1 MATYEFASADSGNN
15 NHIQPSK
22 RKHHN
27 HRRHHSSNSDS
38 NNEGDDPTDGNGS
51 LTYSAA
57 SSINSAGEST
67 DSSFADIMK
76 VLDGQDTHELAAYLK
91 HQAAKQHHN
100 NNMNS
105 HSGHGGGGTSNRGGD
120 ERSVAESLAYSTD
133 AESHMQRSMGTA
145 TDASGLH
152 GTDLLSTIT
161 GYVNIVFLLFAMIYS
176 RETKACG
183 LFLHLSAVLETISH
197 FF

>member
-1 MATYEFASADSGNN
+1 MATKNAKYTFDSSTTYELADKKNTATTR
-15 NHIQPSK
+15 

-27 HRRHHSSNSDS
+27 HRRHNSDNSSSNND
-38 NNEGDDPTDGNGS
+38 GDDPTDGNAS
-51 LTYSAA
+51 LTYSVA

-91 HQAAKQHHN
+91 HQATKQHHT
-100 NNMNS
+100 NNMNN
-105 HSGHGGGGTSNRGGD
+105 HTNRAD

-133 AESHMQRSMGTA
+133 AESHMQRSMV
-145 TDASGLH
+145 TDATGLH

-161 GYVNIVFLLFAMIYS
+161 GYV
-176 RETKACG
+176 
-183 LFLHLSAVLETISH
+183 
-197 FF
+197 

>member
-1 MATYEFASADSGNN
+1 MATKNTKYTFDSSTTYETN
-15 NHIQPSK
+15 NHTTTK

-27 HRRHHSSNSDS
+27 HRRHNSHDNSSNND
-38 NNEGDDPTDGNGS
+38 GDDPTDGNGS

-100 NNMNS
+100 NNINAS
-105 HSGHGGGGTSNRGGD
+105 NNHTSRD
-120 ERSVAESLAYSTD
+120 ERSVGESLAYSTD
-133 AESHMQRSMGTA
+133 AESHMQRSMGTDA
-145 TDASGLH
+145 HTQYTDASGLH

-161 GYVNIVFLLFAMIYS
+161 GYVKFYCMYMLASM
-176 RETKACG
+176 
-183 LFLHLSAVLETISH
+183 
-197 FF
+197 

>member
-1 MATYEFASADSGNN
+1 MATKNTKYTFDSFESTN
-15 NHIQPSK
+15 NHTTTK

-27 HRRHHSSNSDS
+27 HRRHNSNDHSNSSNND
-38 NNEGDDPTDGNGS
+38 GDDPTDGNGS

-100 NNMNS
+100 NKLNNNN
-105 HSGHGGGGTSNRGGD
+105 HTSRD
-120 ERSVAESLAYSTD
+120 ERSVGESLAYSTD
-133 AESHMQRSMGTA
+133 ADSHMQRSMGTDA
-145 TDASGLH
+145 YTEASGLH

-161 GYVNIVFLLFAMIYS
+161 GYVYLLLHVNVGVNVNVNVGGYY
-176 RETKACG
+176 KAEDHVSCV
-183 LFLHLSAVLETISH
+183 HVSS
-197 FF
+197 

>member
-1 MATYEFASADSGNN
+1 MATKNTKYTFDSVETS
-15 NHIQPSK
+15 NHTTTK

-27 HRRHHSSNSDS
+27 HRRHNSHDNNSSSN
-38 NNEGDDPTDGNGS
+38 NNNNDGSDDPTDGNGS

-100 NNMNS
+100 NNINN
-105 HSGHGGGGTSNRGGD
+105 HTSRD
-120 ERSVAESLAYSTD
+120 ERSVGESLAYSTD
-133 AESHMQRSMGTA
+133 AESHMQRSMGTDA
-145 TDASGLH
+145 TGLH

-161 GYVNIVFLLFAMIYS
+161 GYVYVGVNVNVVAL
-176 RETKACG
+176 
-183 LFLHLSAVLETISH
+183 
-197 FF
+197 

>member
-1 MATYEFASADSGNN
+1 MATKNTKYTFDSFETN
-15 NHIQPSK
+15 NHTTTK
-22 RKHHN
+22 RKH
-27 HRRHHSSNSDS
+27 RRHSSHDNSSNND
-38 NNEGDDPTDGNGS
+38 GDDPTDGNGS

-100 NNMNS
+100 NNMNN
-105 HSGHGGGGTSNRGGD
+105 HTSRD
-120 ERSVAESLAYSTD
+120 ERSVGESLAYSTD
-133 AESHMQRSMGTA
+133 AESHMQRSMGTDA
-145 TDASGLH
+145 DASGLH

-161 GYVNIVFLLFAMIYS
+161 GYVYVNVKLGVNVGFY
-176 RETKACG
+176 ETKDHVCACICCWRQ
-183 LFLHLSAVLETISH
+183 FSH
-197 FF
+197 FIIILFVSQTSQ